1 MEVDELLKHSRNAV
15 EAEKQGITAMW
26 CSELSITAD
35 TLKSLYH
42 DNDMNLDA
50 CLFEVEDDYTVI
62 TFELAGFTYTA
73 RLKTKE
79 YFNMIAQKKTH
90 INGSGIA

>member
-26 CSELSITAD
+26 CSELSITAE
-35 TLKSLYH
+35 TLKSIYH
-42 DNDMNLDA
+42 DNNIDLHA
-50 CLFEVEDDYTVI
+50 CLYEVEDDHTVV

-73 RLKTKE
+73 RLKTNE
-79 YFNMIAQKKTH
+79 YFDMMAQKK
-90 INGSGIA
+90 IAL